1 MKLLNNYRFLV
12 GVSTGVVCGIII
24 TFAITQIYNNCF
36 IKNNSKEMLDKIIN
50 ILIRQASRWSTA
62 AEQDNNS
69 MIRVLHANYGA
80 GYLWALKDIAT
91 DDQIKSATGIDVLRF
106 KDEIVKIQ
114 DEATSEM
121 AGLCPKYAP
130 KQSYLT
136 RLGGEGV

>member
-1 MKLLNNYRFLV
+1 MKLLKTHGLLV
-12 GVSTGVVCGIII
+12 GISIGVMCGIII

-36 IKNNSKEMLDKIIN
+36 IKNSSKEVLDKIIN
-50 ILIRQASRWSTA
+50 VLIRQASRWSTA
-62 AEQDNNS
+62 AKQDKNS

-91 DDQIKSATGIDVLRF
+91 DEQIKSATGIDVLQF

-130 KQSYLT
+130 EQTYL
-136 RLGGEGV
+136 